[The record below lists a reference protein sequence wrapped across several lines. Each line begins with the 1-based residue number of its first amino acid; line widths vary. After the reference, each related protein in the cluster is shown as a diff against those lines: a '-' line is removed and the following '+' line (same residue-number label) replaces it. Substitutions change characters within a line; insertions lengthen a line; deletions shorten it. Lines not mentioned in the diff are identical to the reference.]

1 MKVNFSDVNR
11 ALFEHGFLNT
21 NNFKGSV
28 TYSGSL
34 HIASKGED
42 IPVTVVFLD
51 RKMKKPPI
59 IKLESRPDWVPRVCP
74 NLSAD
79 GQLCYI
85 DTNRAYLPRWEYP
98 GAVIAC
104 IQAAEA
110 LLNKIAN
117 GEVEEGI
124 RDEFLVFWE
133 GSPLLVDIPGL
144 NGSQEFKDLGFF
156 NVPLSE
162 NRSLE
167 IIGVNREYLEKGYGI
182 TTPEMHVR
190 TISLYATDI
199 DIPLGS
205 IQGEWPPKNLYDFIT
220 WARELSPKIES
231 SVKKALSDIYEKR
244 MPQSLVLVKGTNCS
258 CAVSIIR
265 NKEILSFR
273 KYKNGRE
280 FARRILSST
289 DLLRKTKAIRF
300 SPIPVDPRSWLTRNT
315 QGGHVGLAGRNILV
329 LGCGS
334 VGGYLCDMIAKMG
347 AGQLGGE
354 LTLSDNDILLP
365 GNLGRHILGFSETGK
380 NKSKSLCEKLESMYP
395 HINVK
400 SSDDTQIENET
411 IDLII
416 DATGSKE
423 MSHYLN
429 ELKVSEEI
437 QADIIFTWVAGDGIG
452 SQALFTPGKN
462 YACLKCLDNER
473 PGANHSILRKGH
485 APLFIEGSG
494 GCGDW
499 LVPFDV
505 TAAVHSASLAAKMAL
520 DWAKGSA
527 KPNFRS
533 VLINQKMGK
542 NVKDGSPLPNSQ
554 CVICSL

>member
-1 MKVNFSDVNR
+1 MKVHFSEVNR
-11 ALFEHGFLNT
+11 VLCEHGFRNT
-21 NNFKGSV
+21 KNTKGEP
-28 TYSGSL
+28 TYSGFL
-34 HIASKGED
+34 HVASTGED
-42 IPVTVVFLD
+42 IPVTIIFLD

-59 IKLESRPDWVPRVCP
+59 INLESRPDWIPTVCP
-74 NLSAD
+74 HMSAR

-85 DTNRAYLPRWEYP
+85 DANKAYLPRWEYP

-104 IQAAEA
+104 IQAAET
-110 LLNKIAN
+110 LLNKIAR

-133 GSPLLVDIPGL
+133 GSPLLVDIPNL
-144 NGSQEFKDLGFF
+144 NSSRQFKDLGFF
-156 NVPLSE
+156 DIDVSK

-167 IIGVNREYLEKGYGI
+167 IIGSNREYLEKGYGA
-182 TTPEMHVR
+182 TTPGKQVR
-190 TISLYATDI
+190 TISLYSTDI
-199 DIPLGS
+199 GVPLGS
-205 IQGEWPPKNLYDFIT
+205 IQGNWPPKNLYEFLS
-220 WARELSPKIES
+220 WAREVSTKIEPCVQKS
-231 SVKKALSDIYEKR
+231 LRDIYEKN
-244 MPQSLVLVKGTNCS
+244 MPQSLVLVKGSNCS

-265 NKEILSFR
+265 NEEILAFR
-273 KYKNGRE
+273 RYRNGRE
-280 FARRILSST
+280 FSRRVLSST
-289 DLLRKTKAIRF
+289 NLLRKTKTIRF

-315 QGGHVGLAGRNILV
+315 MGGHVGLAGKNILV

-334 VGGYLCDMIAKMG
+334 VGGYLCDMLAKMG
-347 AGQLGGE
+347 AGQLEGE
-354 LTLSDNDILLP
+354 LILSDDDILFP

-380 NKSKSLCEKLESMYP
+380 NKSVSLCEKLKSMYP
-395 HINVK
+395 HINVR
-400 SSDDTQIENET
+400 SSDDSEIENEVV
-411 IDLII
+411 DLII

-423 MSHYLN
+423 VSHYLN

-437 QADIIFTWVAGDGIG
+437 QADIIFTWVAGEGIG
-452 SQALFTPGKN
+452 SQALFTSGKG

-473 PGANHSILRKGH
+473 AGANHSLLRKGH

-505 TAAVHSASLAAKMAL
+505 TAAVHSASLAAKIAL

-533 VLINQKMGK
+533 ILINQNMGK
-542 NVKDGSPLPNSQ
+542 NVKDGSPGPNRQ
-554 CVICSL
+554 CAICST